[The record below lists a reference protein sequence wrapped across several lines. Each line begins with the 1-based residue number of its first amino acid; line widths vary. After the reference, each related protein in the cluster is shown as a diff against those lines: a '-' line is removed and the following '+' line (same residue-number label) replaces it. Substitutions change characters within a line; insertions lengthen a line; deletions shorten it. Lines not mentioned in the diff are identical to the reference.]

1 MFSTN
6 QTSNTAEALDPRK
19 ELNNDINAQHANIVL
34 TRKYDSVLPSGTR
47 DVLDKL
53 NATKAATAAKLAVK
67 AQANAEANAEANAAK
82 TGERELKGNGGNKR
96 KSKKTNIRK
105 KKRGHITRRHVKR
118 IKHKKK

>member
-34 TRKYDSVLPSGTR
+34 TRKYDSVLPSSTR
-47 DVLDKL
+47 DILDKL

-67 AQANAEANAEANAAK
+67 AEANAEANAAK